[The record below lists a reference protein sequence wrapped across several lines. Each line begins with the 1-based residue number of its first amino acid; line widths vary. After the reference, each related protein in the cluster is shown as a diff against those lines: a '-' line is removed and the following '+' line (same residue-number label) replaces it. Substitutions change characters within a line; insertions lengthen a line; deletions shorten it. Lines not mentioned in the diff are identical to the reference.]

1 MNRRDFFKKVAA
13 TVGVA
18 VLGRAAIGTA
28 DNLTLDS
35 GSFTIEISNT
45 LPSSTGIY
53 DMGVYDLGTKYR
65 NIYADELRVY
75 ELISSDTHILAG

>member
-18 VLGRAAIGTA
+18 ALGQAAIESA

-35 GSFTIEISNT
+35 GSLTIEISNT
-45 LPSSTGIY
+45 LPLSTGIY
-53 DMGVYDLGTKYR
+53 DTGVYDLGTKYR
-65 NIYADELRVY
+65 NVYANELRVY
-75 ELISSDTHILAG
+75 EFISGDTKIVAG